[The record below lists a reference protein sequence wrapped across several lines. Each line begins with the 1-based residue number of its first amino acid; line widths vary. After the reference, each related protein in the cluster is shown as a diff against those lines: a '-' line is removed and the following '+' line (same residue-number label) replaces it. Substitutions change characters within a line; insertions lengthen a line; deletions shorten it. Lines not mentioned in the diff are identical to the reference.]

1 MEAYYRNMNQR
12 TELVIGPEGLDAMS
26 RARVIVFGL
35 GGVGSWCAEALV
47 RSGVSRMTI
56 VDSDVVCV
64 TNVNR
69 QSQATSRS
77 IGKPKA
83 GELRLRL
90 LEINPG
96 AEILALDKA
105 FTPQTKDEFDIA
117 SYDYVV
123 DAIDSVSNK
132 VLLIEICLRLGKK
145 IVSSMGAGARSD
157 SSRIKVDK
165 LSKTINCSLARVVR
179 KRLREKMVRTDFLC
193 VYSTE
198 LPVEPAAESLCGS
211 GACPCEADRAAAA
224 AANPSAGIDWCARKK
239 RINGALVHITGI
251 FGFTLAGLIVR
262 DIAGIQP
269 IPVRL
274 QKK

>member
-1 MEAYYRNMNQR
+1 MDGYYRNMGQR
-12 TELVIGPEGLDAMS
+12 TELVIGTEALDRMS

-47 RSGVSRMTI
+47 RSGVTRLTI

-69 QSQATSRS
+69 QAQATSRS
-77 IGKPKA
+77 IGRPKA
-83 GELRLRL
+83 GELRARL

-96 AEILALDKA
+96 AEIVAFDKA
-105 FTPQTKDEFDIA
+105 FAPETKDEFGIA

-132 VLLIEICLRLGKK
+132 LLLIETCLRLGKK

-157 SSRIKVDK
+157 PSKVRSDK
-165 LSKTINCSLARVVR
+165 LSKTSNCSLARVVR
-179 KRLREKMVRTDFLC
+179 RQLGKKRVRTDFLC

-198 LPVEPAAESLCGS
+198 LPVRPAAETSCGS

-224 AANPSAGIDWCARKK
+224 AANPCAGIDWCARKK
-239 RINGALVHITGI
+239 RINGALVHITGT
-251 FGFTLAGLIVR
+251 FGFALAGLVVR
-262 DIAGIQP
+262 DIAGIAP
-269 IPVRL
+269 IPVRV
-274 QKK
+274 QK